1 MDLSSL
7 KLNVAFRLMRQ
18 TLPIILVRLGA
29 NLLFWFAAIIYLAIV
44 GGVAWML
51 GQAIPLLGTILF
63 LVAIGALAPI
73 YHLAY
78 RYVFYMLKAAH
89 IAAMSEFLTNNK
101 IPDETNQL
109 AWGKA
114 RVQERFGEMT
124 VMFVID
130 ELVTAVIHAFTSTVF
145 NIANWLPG
153 DTIATLAKIVNRII
167 HFAMNYIDEAV
178 LARSFWVER
187 DSVWQNARDGVV
199 LYAMIWKSILMNAIA
214 LMILSYVPFV
224 ISVIIF
230 AAPVGLL
237 VSVFS
242 AQLAGWSIV
251 ATLILAWL
259 IKVAVG
265 DSFAMAAI
273 IATYHHETATLTP
286 DPNMT
291 AKIEQL
297 SDKFRDLKQRAE
309 EEFKQHAPQI
319 ANNTPVNAAPANT
332 VPVNPTP
339 ASGTVDA

>member
-7 KLNVAFRLMRQ
+7 KLNVALRLMRQ

-29 NLLFWFAAIIYLAIV
+29 NLLFWIAAIIYLVVV
-44 GGVAWML
+44 GGVAWLL
-51 GQAIPLLGTILF
+51 GQAVPALGTILF

-89 IAAMSEFLTNNK
+89 IAAMSELLSNNK
-101 IPDETNQL
+101 LPDQTTQL

-114 RVQERFGEMT
+114 RVQERFGEMNM
-124 VMFVID
+124 MFVID
-130 ELVTAVIHAFTSTVF
+130 ELVTAVIRAFTSTVF
-145 NIANWLPG
+145 NIARWLPG
-153 DTIATLAKIVNRII
+153 DTIATLARIANRVIY
-167 HFAMNYIDEAV
+167 FAMNYIDEAI

-199 LYAMIWKSILMNAIA
+199 LYAMIWKSILMNAVA
-214 LMILSYVPFV
+214 LMIISYVPFV
-224 ISVIIF
+224 ISVIVF

-237 VSVFS
+237 MSVFS
-242 AQLAGWSIV
+242 SQLAGWSIV
-251 ATLILAWL
+251 ATFILAWL
-259 IKVAVG
+259 IKVAIG

-291 AKIEQL
+291 AKLEQL
-297 SDKFRDLKQRAE
+297 SDKFRNLKQRAE
-309 EEFKQHAPQI
+309 GEFMQRTPQF
-319 ANNTPVNAAPANT
+319 ANNASANTTPVGNAA
-332 VPVNPTP
+332 
-339 ASGTVDA
+339 DA